1 MTKPDTGI
9 VTSPARPGVAV
20 SIGRILRQREASVA
34 LMIIAVVIFLSFAN
48 EYFLTPRNILNVGR
62 QASVVA
68 IVALGQAL
76 VIIARGLDLSVG
88 SVLGLSAVVSAF
100 VAQATGNQVLALGA
114 GLGTGIVVGLVN
126 GLLFTRLN
134 INPFIA
140 TLGTL
145 SVARGLALLITGGIP
160 IPYAGWAQWLGA
172 GKIVEVPVSL
182 ILMLLLALAFHI
194 FATHTRIGRNIYA
207 IGDSPKAARLA
218 GINVE
223 GTRLLVFVL
232 CGLLAGLGG
241 IILAGNLAS
250 ANPDLGRGYELDVIA
265 AVILGGT
272 ALSGGRGTI
281 YGVVLGALLM
291 ALLSNAFVLL
301 GISAHW
307 QVVTKGLVIILAVG
321 IDGFRRGREE

>member
-9 VTSPARPGVAV
+9 ATSPARPGAAV

-114 GLGTGIVVGLVN
+114 GLGTGIIVGLVN

>member
-100 VAQATGNQVLALGA
+100 VAQATGNQILALGA